1 MEIILDDVNYKSK
14 NIEGNLNNVSYIIK
28 NGVNFI
34 YGIDATLI
42 KDLLFQNKVTKSGYV
57 ALNKSG
63 KKYEISFI
71 SKDNNFHKSNLYDE
85 VVYLNKLYKLN
96 YKDVDKR
103 IKDALKMV
111 NLDVTYMSENFEDM
125 SFNELKL
132 IKLVI
137 ALILNSKIIVLDY
150 FEKEMPF
157 NQINH
162 IKKLLLKLNKMYN
175 KNIII
180 FSNDIESYLNIINN
194 IVIFNDGNIVFEG
207 TNKDLYNNDIY
218 KYIDEP
224 KIISFIKYLRS
235 KNHLF
240 DDYIDIKELL
250 KAIYRDVENK

>member
-1 MEIILDDVNYKSK
+1 MEIILDNVNYKSK
-14 NIEGNLNNVSYIIK
+14 NIEGNLNNVSYSIK

-71 SKDNNFHKSNLYDE
+71 TKDNNFHKSNLNDE

-96 YKDVDKR
+96 YEDVDKR

-180 FSNDIESYLNIINN
+180 FSNDIECYLNIISN

>member
-1 MEIILDDVNYKSK
+1 MEIILDGVNYKSK
-14 NIEGNLNNVSYIIK
+14 NIDGNLNDVSYIIK

-34 YGIDATLI
+34 YGLDATLI
-42 KDLLFQNKVTKSGYV
+42 RDLLFQNKVTKSGYV
-57 ALNKSG
+57 ALNKAG
-63 KKYEISFI
+63 KKYEISII
-71 SKDNNFHKSNLYDE
+71 SNECDFHKDNLLDE
-85 VVYLNKLYKLN
+85 VTYLNKIYKLN
-96 YKDVDKR
+96 YKNIENRV
-103 IKDALKMV
+103 KDALKMA

-137 ALILNSKIIVLDY
+137 ALILNSKIILLDY

-180 FSNDIESYLNIINN
+180 FSNDIDCYINIISN

-207 TNKDLYNNDIY
+207 TNKDLYSNDIY
-218 KYIDEP
+218 IYIDEP

-235 KNHLF
+235 KNHFF